1 MNKYNIGF
9 IISGLRDGGAE
20 RVITNLA
27 RMYSERGYKTIVIT
41 FSRGFD
47 EYPLPEDITRYVLN
61 EPTFNKVGV
70 IAMVQRY
77 ARLRKICKK
86 EKLDV
91 LVAFIGGA
99 ITYGIL
105 ATACLPTKCVISV
118 RNDPQTIYPG
128 LFNRIFSKWLLSKAD
143 GAVFQTRD
151 AQNWFPI
158 KLQKK
163 STIIFNPLHPS
174 FYDIQCSPEADL
186 VITCGRLKRQ
196 KNQQMLIES
205 FKDVVKEIP
214 SARLNIY
221 GEGPLEKE
229 LLSLVKKYSLENNV
243 FLKGRISDVPSVLAK
258 ASLFVLSSDIEGAP
272 NALMEAMAAGVP
284 CVSTD
289 CPCGGPKMLLGQN
302 ERGLLVNVNDKNGMA
317 KAIVRVLKDQTLRER
332 CTIASKHYSEK
343 FREES
348 VFTAWDNFVKEIL

>member
-1 MNKYNIGF
+1 MEKYNIGF

-27 RMYSERGYKTIVIT
+27 RMYCERGYKTIVIT
-41 FSRGFD
+41 FSRRED
-47 EYPLPEDITRYVLN
+47 EYPLPENTNRYVLN
-61 EPTFNKVGV
+61 EPTFNKVGI

-143 GAVFQTRD
+143 GAVFQTRE

-174 FYDIQCSPEADL
+174 FYEIQCSPEADL

-214 SARLNIY
+214 PARLNIY

-302 ERGLLVNVNDKNGMA
+302 ERGLLVNVKDKNGMA
-317 KAIVRVLKDQTLRER
+317 KAIVRMLKDQALREC

-348 VFTAWDNFVKEIL
+348 VFTAWNNFIKTIL